1 MAEHNLLGKK
11 GEEIARQ
18 YLVSKGYE
26 IIATNWLFNHK
37 EIDIVA
43 KEVET
48 LVFVEVKTRTE
59 NYWGNPEEFVSKKK
73 QRLLISAA
81 ESYINEIN
89 FVGESRFDIISVL
102 LTKDDTIIEHF
113 IEAFYP

>member
-11 GEEIARQ
+11 GEEIAQQ
-18 YLVSKGYE
+18 YLVSHGYK

-37 EIDIVA
+37 EIDIIA
-43 KEVET
+43 REGEI

-73 QRLLISAA
+73 QKLLIIAA

-89 FVGESRFDIISVL
+89 FSGESRFDIISIL
-102 LTKDDTIIEHF
+102 LYKEGTHIEH
-113 IEAFYP
+113 IKEAFYP

>member
-11 GEEIARQ
+11 GEEIAQ
-18 YLVSKGYE
+18 QHLVSHGYK

-37 EIDIVA
+37 EIDIIA
-43 KEVET
+43 REGEI

-73 QRLLISAA
+73 QKLLISAA

-89 FVGESRFDIISVL
+89 FVGESRFDIISIL
-102 LTKDDTIIEHF
+102 LTRDETNIEH
-113 IEAFYP
+113 IKEAFYP